1 MVGSGSRTPD
11 RRRSPAAIQHD
22 AGSKLPRRPGDG
34 IVPELREKFRL
45 LIQYGYFASFEAI
58 AAALGRKP
66 KTVRWWAHGDA
77 ARMPGRVPADRYAEV
92 IALFTDCLV
101 PDLPEH
107 RAREIAFGPARRMEE
122 QLRAGEPRSIA
133 DFIEREGL
141 TRTGRLFLDR
151 QGEIGL
157 VETDRERPAAKFQVP
172 LDAWFRIVVEKDLR
186 RWNIMALQLAPSACG
201 IVSHV
206 LDAETGHVLL
216 PGLKEDGGLA
226 WMRERR
232 DNGLSRFAV
241 IATAEPLPPDIPSGG
256 GQALS
261 DTMLDRL
268 GDVYG
273 RQPRAGREIH
283 LLRVDI
289 VKPG

>member
-1 MVGSGSRTPD
+1 M
-11 RRRSPAAIQHD
+11 
-22 AGSKLPRRPGDG
+22 
-34 IVPELREKFRL
+34 PELREKLRL
-45 LIQYGYFASFEAI
+45 LVQYGYFESFEAI

-66 KTVRWWAHGDA
+66 KTLRWWAHGDA
-77 ARMPGRVPADRYAEV
+77 ARMPGRVPADRYAQV
-92 IALFTDCLV
+92 IQLLMDCLIPDV
-101 PDLPEH
+101 PEQ
-107 RAREIAFGPARRMEE
+107 RAQEIAVGPARRMEE
-122 QLRAGEPRSIA
+122 QLRAGDAQSIA

-157 VETDRERPAAKFQVP
+157 VETDRERPAASFKVP

-186 RWNIMALQLAPSACG
+186 RKHILALQLASSACG
-201 IVSHV
+201 IVSHAV
-206 LDAETGHVLL
+206 DAGTGHVLL

-241 IATAEPLPPDIPSGG
+241 IVTAEAMPADIPSDGAG
-256 GQALS
+256 LS
-261 DTMLDRL
+261 ETLLDRL

>member
-1 MVGSGSRTPD
+1 MAKSGSGTGD
-11 RRRSPAAIQHD
+11 RGRSPDATQHR
-22 AGSKLPRRPGDG
+22 AGV
-34 IVPELREKFRL
+34 IPELQVKLGL
-45 LIQYGYFASFEAI
+45 LVRYGYFASFEAI

-77 ARMPGRVPADRYAEV
+77 ARTPGRVPADSYARV
-92 IALFTDCLV
+92 LKLLTDCLV
-101 PDLPEH
+101 PDLPEQ
-107 RAREIAFGPARRMEE
+107 RAQEIALGPAWRMEE
-122 QLRAGEPRSIA
+122 QLRAGEARSIA

-141 TRTGRLFLDR
+141 TRTGRLFVDR

-157 VETDRERPAAKFQVP
+157 VETDRERPAASFKVP
-172 LDAWFRIVVEKDLR
+172 LDAWFRIVIEKDLR
-186 RWNIMALQLAPSACG
+186 RKHILALQLASSACG
-201 IVSHV
+201 IVAHTV
-206 LDAETGHVLL
+206 DTETGHVLL
-216 PGLKEDGGLA
+216 PGLKDDGNLA

-241 IATAEPLPPDIPSGG
+241 IATAEPPPADIPSDGA
-256 GQALS
+256 ALS
-261 DTMLDRL
+261 ESLLDKL

>member
-1 MVGSGSRTPD
+1 MAKSGSGTSDRGQSPD
-11 RRRSPAAIQHD
+11 AAQHR
-22 AGSKLPRRPGDG
+22 AGSKTTVRPADG
-34 IVPELREKFRL
+34 VVPELREKFRL
-45 LIQYGYFASFEAI
+45 LVVHGYFESFEAI
-58 AAALGRKP
+58 ATALERRP

-77 ARMPGRVPADRYAEV
+77 ARQPGRVPADSYAQV
-92 IALFTDCLV
+92 VKLLTDCLV
-101 PDLPEH
+101 PDVPQQ
-107 RAREIAFGPARRMEE
+107 RAHEIALGPAHRMEE
-122 QLRAGEPRSIA
+122 QLRTGEPRSIA

-141 TRTGRLFLDR
+141 TRTGRLFVDR

-157 VETDRERPAAKFQVP
+157 VETDRERPAARFQVP
-172 LDAWFRIVVEKDLR
+172 LDAWFRIVVEADLR
-186 RWNIMALQLAPSACG
+186 RKHIVALQLASSACG
-201 IVSHV
+201 IVAHTV
-206 LDAETGHVLL
+206 DTETGHVLL

-241 IATAEPLPPDIPSGG
+241 IATAEPPPADIPSDGA
-256 GQALS
+256 ALS
-261 DTMLDRL
+261 ESLLDKL

>member
-1 MVGSGSRTPD
+1 MAKSGSGTGD
-11 RRRSPAAIQHD
+11 RGRSPDATQHR
-22 AGSKLPRRPGDG
+22 AGV
-34 IVPELREKFRL
+34 IPELQAKLGL
-45 LIQYGYFASFEAI
+45 LVQHGYFASFEAI

-66 KTVRWWAHGDA
+66 KTVRWWAHGDG
-77 ARMPGRVPADRYAEV
+77 ARQPGRVPADSYAQV
-92 IALFTDCLV
+92 IQLLTDCLV
-101 PDLPEH
+101 PDVPQQ
-107 RAREIAFGPARRMEE
+107 RAQEIALGPAWRMEE

-133 DFIEREGL
+133 DFIEREGN
-141 TRTGRLFLDR
+141 TRTSRLFVDR

-157 VETDRERPAAKFQVP
+157 VETDRERPAASFRVP
-172 LDAWFRIVVEKDLR
+172 LDAWFRIVVEADLR
-186 RWNIMALQLAPSACG
+186 RKHIIALQLASSACG
-201 IVSHV
+201 IVAHTV
-206 LDAETGHVLL
+206 DTETGHVLL

-241 IATAEPLPPDIPSGG
+241 IATAGPLPADIPTDGH
-256 GQALS
+256 ALS
-261 DTMLDRL
+261 ESLLDRL